1 MYSFGLEL
9 VGQKA
14 QILRAPGDPT
24 TSGETFPASPVNGMV
39 WYLTKTAN
47 GNLPGL
53 YVYSSSRTKW
63 MPQLQSVN
71 PYDVGV
77 SLLRRYAA
85 SGEVASFLS
94 IRATAI
100 AKNFAGSMAVADVA
114 ATAATVFDVRVV
126 DAATGTTVK
135 IGTFTFAANGK
146 VATFKAE
153 AAYVDQE
160 IILVSGDKL
169 KITAPATVDS
179 TISGIA
185 ATIAGRLLV

>member
-9 VGQKA
+9 VGQA
-14 QILRAPGDPT
+14 QILRAPGNPA
-24 TSGETFPASPVNGMV
+24 TSGETFPASPTNGMI

-53 YVYSSSRTKW
+53 YVYSASRAKW

-85 SGEVASFLS
+85 SGEVAAFLS

-100 AKNFAGSMAVADVA
+100 AKNFSGSMAVADVA
-114 ATAATVFDVRVV
+114 ATAITTFDVRVV
-126 DAATGTTVK
+126 DAASGATVK
-135 IGTFTFAANGK
+135 IGTFAFPANGK
-146 VATFKAE
+146 TATFKAE
-153 AAYVDQE
+153 PAYVDQE

-169 KITAPATVDS
+169 KITAPATVDA